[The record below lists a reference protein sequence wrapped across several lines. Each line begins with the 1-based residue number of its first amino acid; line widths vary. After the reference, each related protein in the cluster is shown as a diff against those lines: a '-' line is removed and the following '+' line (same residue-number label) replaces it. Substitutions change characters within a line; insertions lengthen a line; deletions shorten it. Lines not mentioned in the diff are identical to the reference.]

1 MPDNALLEN
10 IEKCSGL
17 PCLIIQGRYDM
28 ICPISTA
35 DELHRAWPSSEIKII
50 PNAGH
55 SAMDPG
61 VREALV
67 QATEMHKEIVA
78 E

>member
-1 MPDNALLEN
+1 MAANALLEN
-10 IEKCSGL
+10 IKKCSEL

-35 DELHRAWPSSEIKII
+35 DELHRSWPGSKIKII
-50 PNAGH
+50 PDAGH

-67 QATEMHKEIVA
+67 QATESFKEIVA
-78 E
+78 

>member
-1 MPDNALLEN
+1 
-10 IEKCSGL
+10 
-17 PCLIIQGRYDM
+17 M

-35 DELHRAWPSSEIKII
+35 DELHRAWPSSEMKII

-67 QATEMHKEIVA
+67 QATEMYKEIVA